1 MAIGIK
7 REKKEVPS
15 FREKRKKVLEEQ
27 KKRNKPKVFGTKAG
41 TLGVSS
47 LSQVAD
53 KLGIKLKSLEESNP
67 SIKDLNRIGKDQKIN
82 LPIRKKTFVER
93 NILGKKTAPPSV
105 TVKDKKETEGFRV
118 GKTPLK
124 DFTFKGDAKGRVYE
138 GMTKK
143 DMSKITLKKA
153 MGGVMK
159 NRGGTFK
166 GTF

>member
-1 MAIGIK
+1 MANHIKKRKTK
-7 REKKEVPS
+7 REPTT
-15 FREKRKKVLEEQ
+15 FAIT
-27 KKRNKPKVFGTKAG
+27 PKI
-41 TLGVSS
+41 LGVKS
-47 LSQVAD
+47 LSKIAEKIGVS
-53 KLGIKLKSLEESNP
+53 LKSLAKENP
-67 SIKDLNRIGKDQKIN
+67 NIKDLNKIGKDQKIN

-93 NILGKKTAPPSV
+93 NILGKTTAPPSV

>member
-15 FREKRKKVLEEQ
+15 FKEKRQKVLEEQ
-27 KKRNKPKVFGTKAG
+27 KKRNKPKVFGTKAS
-41 TLGVSS
+41 TLDVNS

-53 KLGIKLKSLEESNP
+53 KLGIKLKSLEDMNP
-67 SIKDLNRIGKDQKIN
+67 SIKDLNKIGKDQKIN
-82 LPIRKKTFVER
+82 LPIRKKTFVEK
-93 NILGKKTAPPSV
+93 NILGKKTAPSSV
-105 TVKDKKETEGFRV
+105 TVKGKKETEGFRI